1 MAGSDPAHGAP
12 SLPEQL
18 GAVLRHVAKA
28 LTTAGIADAG
38 AEARRLVQMA
48 SGLAAIVVATEP
60 ERVLS
65 ARERDGVA
73 RFLARRLMRE
83 PLGRIVGSREF
94 YGREFLLS
102 PGTLEPRADTET
114 LIDAVLE
121 IAGREGWRDR
131 PIEILDLG
139 TGTGCILLT
148 LLLELPS
155 ARGLG
160 IDIAADAV
168 ETAEKN
174 AARLQA
180 GQRARFQVADGPH
193 ALTGR
198 FDIVV
203 LNPPYIR
210 RADIVGLDREVR
222 DFDPRAA
229 LDGGEDGLDFYRR
242 WLPDAVRLASGGWV
256 AVEIGAGQADDA
268 ARILEA
274 AAGRRS
280 GPAGRRDDLSGH
292 TRVVLIKSQSTP
304 CVE

>member
-1 MAGSDPAHGAP
+1 MAGSDPAHGAA

-18 GAVLRHVAKA
+18 GAIVRHVAKA
-28 LTTAGIADAG
+28 LTGAGIADAG
-38 AEARRLVQMA
+38 VEARRLVQAA
-48 SGLAAIVVATEP
+48 SGLPAIVVATEP
-60 ERVLS
+60 ERALS
-65 ARERDGVA
+65 AGERDGVA
-73 RFLARRLMRE
+73 RFLARRLLRE
-83 PLGRIVGSREF
+83 PLGRIVGAREF

-121 IAGREGWRDR
+121 IAGQEGWRDR
-131 PIEILDLG
+131 PIDILDLG

-148 LLLELPS
+148 LLLELPF

-168 ETAEKN
+168 QTAEKN
-174 AARLQA
+174 AGRLHA
-180 GQRARFQVADGPH
+180 GQRARFLVADGAQ
-193 ALTGR
+193 ALSGR

-203 LNPPYIR
+203 SNPPYVR
-210 RADIVGLDREVR
+210 RADILGLDAEVR

-229 LDGGEDGLDFYRR
+229 LDGGADGLDFYRR
-242 WLPDAVRLASGGWV
+242 WLPEAVRLSPGGWV
-256 AVEIGAGQADDA
+256 AVEIGAGQADDV

-274 AAGRRS
+274 AAGS
-280 GPAGRRDDLSGH
+280 GAGPARRRDDLSGH